1 MGSPQRPRN
10 AGLCVRLAGTLP
22 AALRLLTL
30 SVYLPTLVL
39 AVGSGLLIPVLP
51 VYATTFSMVYTV
63 VGLILAGEAV
73 GMLLGNI
80 PAGSLLRR
88 LGRKQAM
95 SIGIVLLG
103 ASTLA
108 LAWTASLWGVL
119 GLRLAAGAGAALWSL
134 SRHAYL
140 TEATHSAERGRA
152 IALFG
157 GVQRVGLFIGPAL
170 GGLIATHWGFD
181 GVFIS
186 YALLAVAALLVVL
199 LFTEAAPVALVGAP
213 PSPLLGI
220 LSEHGRILTVA
231 GGGQL
236 LAQMIRSSRQVIIPL
251 YGAHVLGLELTTV
264 GFIMSFSS
272 LIDMSMFYPAGLLMD
287 RLGRKYAIVP
297 CFLIQGLAMA
307 LIPMTTSA
315 LTLLLC
321 AAVIGFGNGLGSGTM
336 MTLGSDLAPADKLG
350 EFLGVWRLIGD
361 VGATGAPLAVGAI
374 ADALSLSAAALVMAG
389 VGVAATAVFAFG
401 VPETLRRERPA

>member
-1 MGSPQRPRN
+1 M
-10 AGLCVRLAGTLP
+10 L
-22 AALRLLTL
+22 AALRPLAL

-39 AVGSGLLIPVLP
+39 SVCSGLLLPVLP
-51 VYATTFSMVYTV
+51 VYATTFSTVYTV
-63 VGLILAGEAV
+63 VGLILAGEAI
-73 GMLLGNI
+73 GMLLGNL
-80 PAGSLLRR
+80 PAGMLLRY

-95 SIGIVLLG
+95 GLGIVLVG

-108 LAWTASLWGVL
+108 LVWTASLWGVL
-119 GLRLAAGAGAALWSL
+119 GLRLLAGAGAALWNL

-140 TEATHSAERGRA
+140 TEATRSAERGRA

-157 GVQRVGLFIGPAL
+157 GVHRVGLFLGPAL
-170 GGLIATHWGFD
+170 GGVIATRWGFE
-181 GVFIS
+181 GAFLS
-186 YALLAVAALLVVL
+186 YALLAGVALLVVL
-199 LFTEAAPVALVGAP
+199 LFTEAAQAP
-213 PSPLLGI
+213 APSLHTPRSRWLNLI
-220 LSEHGRILTVA
+220 SEHRRALTVA

-251 YGAHVLGLELTTV
+251 YGAHILGLELATI
-264 GFIMSFSS
+264 GLIMSLSA
-272 LIDMSMFYPAGLLMD
+272 LVDMSMFYPAGLLMD
-287 RLGRKYAIVP
+287 RWGRKYAIVP

-307 LIPMTTSA
+307 LVPITTSA

-336 MTLGSDLAPADKLG
+336 MTLGSDLAPPDKIG

-361 VGATGAPLAVGAI
+361 GGATGAPLAVGAI
-374 ADALSLSAAALVMAG
+374 ADALSLPAAALVMAG
-389 VGVAATAVFAFG
+389 VGVAAAAVFAFG